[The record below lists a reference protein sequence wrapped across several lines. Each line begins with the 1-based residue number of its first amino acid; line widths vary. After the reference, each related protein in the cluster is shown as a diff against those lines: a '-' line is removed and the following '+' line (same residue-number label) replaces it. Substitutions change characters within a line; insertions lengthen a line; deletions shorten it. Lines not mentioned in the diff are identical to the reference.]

1 MEENKGQSA
10 GATRTQ
16 LTAVGDLRRSW
27 QSWAEDHID
36 YQRQHPFSNDSKP
49 VTRSVHPQRGDPI
62 YGRPP
67 EGSKTEQRGKD
78 AHTHVG
84 KEVEEL
90 CLIMRNIGEKGD
102 DGNVRVTFRQ
112 LFETYVTISNKVVG
126 ILLRARKYGLVQFE
140 GEMLW
145 QGKDDNVI
153 ITLLE

>member
-1 MEENKGQSA
+1 MEENKGCSA

-16 LTAVGDLRRSW
+16 LTAVDDLRRSW
-27 QSWAEDHID
+27 QSWAEDRIE
-36 YQRQHPFSNDSKP
+36 YQRHNPFSNDSRP
-49 VTRSVHPQRGDPI
+49 VTKNVRAQRGDSI

-90 CLIMRNIGEKGD
+90 CLIMRNIGEKGE
-102 DGNVRVTFRQ
+102 DGNVRVTFQQ

-145 QGKDDNVI
+145 QGKDDKVI